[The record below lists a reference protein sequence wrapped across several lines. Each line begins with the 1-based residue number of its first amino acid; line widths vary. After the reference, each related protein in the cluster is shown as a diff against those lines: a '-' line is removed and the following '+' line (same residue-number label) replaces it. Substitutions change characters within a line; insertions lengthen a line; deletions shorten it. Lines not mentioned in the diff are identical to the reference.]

1 MLICRAEINFMPAC
15 TMPAP
20 FSALISISALNKT
33 LTISLKSIEKK
44 LSSHLADFVR
54 YGHGG
59 SLGESVNSGKFAT
72 KIIFQIRLNEVLKIV
87 NGRFI

>member
-1 MLICRAEINFMPAC
+1 MPAC

-20 FSALISISALNKT
+20 FSALISITALNKT
-33 LTISLKSIEKK
+33 LTICLESIEKK
-44 LSSHLADFVR
+44 LSSHLADFGR
-54 YGHGG
+54 HGHGR

-72 KIIFQIRLNEVLKIV
+72 KIIFQISLNEVLKIL

>member
-1 MLICRAEINFMPAC
+1 MNFMPAC

-20 FSALISISALNKT
+20 FSALISITALNKT
-33 LTISLKSIEKK
+33 LTICLESIEKK
-44 LSSHLADFVR
+44 LSSHLADFGR
-54 YGHGG
+54 HGHGR

-72 KIIFQIRLNEVLKIV
+72 KIIFQISLNEVLKIL